1 MPEQQL
7 LQKFAAGTTTS
18 EEHTR
23 FNEWFEALSEAEQQ
37 EVLTTYEQIVNNQP
51 DHGTIRPALTEQL
64 ATRIKAHEQQQQRG
78 KIFSIFRMAAAA
90 AVIISVAVVA
100 WFTFNHQKHGK
111 PAIATTPPAQDKAPA
126 KQGAILTLAD
136 GTQIVLDSAANG
148 QLAHQGNV
156 IVTKQEG
163 KLIYATAST
172 TATPLSLSFNTMAT
186 PRGRQFQL
194 VLPDGSKVW
203 LNAAS
208 SIHYPTAFTGRER
221 TVEITGEAYFE
232 ITKNEQVP
240 FKVKFNAP
248 GGNAGEVEVLGTHF
262 NINAYADEPAIKTT
276 LLEGAVKIS
285 SSQPG
290 ILHPKSVTLHPGQ
303 QAVLSI
309 GSDKSPRDQSQHV
322 GIPVALVDTDEVMA
336 WKNGHFQFNGTPF
349 PSIMRQ
355 VARWYDVDVIY
366 DGTIPEKKFTADF
379 SRQTKLSEFLKVLE
393 LSGIRFSTDANTLH
407 VTR

>member
-1 MPEQQL
+1 MSEQQL
-7 LQKFAAGTTTS
+7 LQKFAAGTTTP

-37 EVLTTYEQIVNNQP
+37 EVLASYEQLIDNQP
-51 DHGTIRPALTEQL
+51 DLGPIHPALTERL
-64 ATRIKAHEQQQQRG
+64 ATRIKAYEQQQRQGRL
-78 KIFSIFRMAAAA
+78 FTMFRMVAAA
-90 AVIISVAVVA
+90 AVIILVAIAA
-100 WFTFNHQKHGK
+100 WFTFNQRKTEK
-111 PAIATTPPAQDKAPA
+111 PAIATTPPAHDKTPA
-126 KQGAILTLAD
+126 RQGAILTLAD

-156 IVTKQEG
+156 VVTKQEG
-163 KLIYATAST
+163 RLVYATASP
-172 TATPLSLSFNTMAT
+172 ATGHSSPTFNTMVT

-208 SIHYPTAFTGRER
+208 SIHYPTAFTGSER

-232 ITKNEQVP
+232 ITQNGQMP
-240 FKVKFNAP
+240 FKVKFNTP

-276 LLEGAVKIS
+276 LLEGAVKIVS
-285 SSQPG
+285 GQPG
-290 ILHPKSVTLHPGQ
+290 ILHPKLAILHPGQ
-303 QAVLSI
+303 QAALST
-309 GSDKSPRDQSQHV
+309 GSDKSSQILV
-322 GIPVALVDTDEVMA
+322 KPVDTIEVMA
-336 WKNGHFQFNGTPF
+336 WKNGYFQFNDTPF

>member
-7 LQKFAAGTTTS
+7 LQKFADGTTTP

-37 EVLTTYEQIVNNQP
+37 EVFTSYEQIINNQP
-51 DHGTIRPALTEQL
+51 DHGAISPALTERL
-64 ATRIKAHEQQQQRG
+64 ATRIKTHEQQQQQG
-78 KIFSIFRMAAAA
+78 KLFTIFRMAAAA
-90 AVIISVAVVA
+90 AVIILVAVVA
-100 WFTFNHQKHGK
+100 WFTFNQRKTEK
-111 PAIATTPPAQDKAPA
+111 PAIATTPPAKDKAPA

-156 IVTKQEG
+156 VVTKQDG
-163 KLIYATAST
+163 KLVYAANSP
-172 TATPLSLSFNTMAT
+172 ATDHPSLSFNTMVT

-221 TVEITGEAYFE
+221 AVEITGEAYFE
-232 ITKNEQVP
+232 ITKNGQMP
-240 FKVKFNAP
+240 FKVKFSTP

-276 LLEGAVKIS
+276 LLEGSVKIS
-285 SSQPG
+285 SGQPG
-290 ILHPKSVTLHPGQ
+290 ILHPKLAILHPGQ
-303 QAVLSI
+303 QAVLST
-309 GSDKSPRDQSQHV
+309 GSGKSSQILV
-322 GIPVALVDTDEVMA
+322 QPVDTDEVMA
-336 WKNGHFQFNGTPF
+336 WKNGYFQFNATPF

-355 VARWYDVDVIY
+355 VARWYDVDIIY

-393 LSGIRFSTDANTLH
+393 VSGIRFSTDANTLH